1 MIKLVACDIDGTL
14 LPRGASA
21 IAPGIFGEIRRL
33 RRLGVAFCP
42 ASGRQYTSLRRLFAP
57 VADELT
63 YMCENGAV
71 IFGPGSPGRAI
82 AKVEMERAAAVRLAE
97 EIVAAP
103 GCEVQISGED
113 RSYLCPKGGEIVT
126 IMRDIVGNNVT
137 IVPSPADVPEP
148 IVKVAAYN
156 PAGADVLR
164 DMFDARWRGV
174 FRTAVSGDC
183 WFDFNSTDKGGGLRR
198 LCASLGVKLE
208 EAAAI
213 GDSWNDVPMLDAA
226 GAPFIM
232 QNAEPALRA
241 RYKNTCRRVEE
252 TLRQLV

>member
-1 MIKLVACDIDGTL
+1 MIKLIACDIDGTL
-14 LPRGASA
+14 LHGSETEISSA
-21 IAPGIFGEIRRL
+21 VFDEIRRV
-33 RRLGVAFCP
+33 RSLGVAFCP

-63 YMCENGAV
+63 YMCENGAAL
-71 IFGPGSPGRAI
+71 FGPGNPGPVLDR
-82 AKVEMERAAAVRLAE
+82 VEMDRALAVRLAE
-97 EIVAAP
+97 DIIASP
-103 GCEVQISGED
+103 GCEVQISGTD
-113 RSYLCPKGGEIVT
+113 TSYLCPKGGEIVP
-126 IMRDIVGNNVT
+126 IMRDIVGNNVV

-148 IVKVAAYN
+148 IIKVAAYN
-156 PAGADVLR
+156 PAGAEVIRGML
-164 DMFDARWRGV
+164 DARWRGH
-174 FRTAVSGDC
+174 FRTAVSGAC

-198 LCASLGVKLE
+198 LCASLSVKLE